1 MIKGKRDGRV
11 SEYKDNKREYL
22 PEEGDVEEVRVEN
35 IQNHKAMKIREAG
48 TIKTPN
54 HRKNEE
60 GKKIFMSMSC
70 SLGTSPLSQ
79 VAKRTCC

>member
-1 MIKGKRDGRV
+1 MENFVGRRRKRND
-11 SEYKDNKREYL
+11 D
-22 PEEGDVEEVRVEN
+22 DVEEVEAEN

-48 TIKTPN
+48 TIKTLGGGAEAREN
-54 HRKNEE
+54 
-60 GKKIFMSMSC
+60 IFMSMSC